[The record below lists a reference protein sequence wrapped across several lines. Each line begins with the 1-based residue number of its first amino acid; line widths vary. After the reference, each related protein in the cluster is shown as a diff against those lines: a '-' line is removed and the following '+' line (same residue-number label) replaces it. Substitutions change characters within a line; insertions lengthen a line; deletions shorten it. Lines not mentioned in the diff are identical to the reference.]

1 MKFKSRRIRE
11 RILMASSMI
20 GSLASIAAFTS
31 FLLIKSEKPIVFPVI
46 IGILSSLIAMLIV
59 SSILRLRG
67 KKRKIRIF
75 ISHSSKDNTFVKKL
89 IESLEENS
97 IFISTDEKTLSVGD
111 NLANTLKRIMT
122 NCDYI
127 IFVISKNFTESQWVR
142 REIDMAVEL
151 RKRILPI
158 VIDDLNGK
166 EIPHFLRDLVYADF
180 REDYDNGFDFL
191 LSSIKKT

>member
-1 MKFKSRRIRE
+1 MVFG
-11 RILMASSMI
+11 MI

-31 FLLIKSEKPIVFPVI
+31 FLLIKSEKTIVFRVI

-59 SSILRLRG
+59 SSILRRRG
-67 KKRKIRIF
+67 KKRKISIF
-75 ISHSSKDNTFVKKL
+75 ISHSNKDNTFVNRL

-97 IFISTDEKTLSVGD
+97 IFTSTDEKALSVGD
-111 NLANTLKRIMT
+111 NLANKLERIMT

-127 IFVISKNFTESQWVR
+127 IFVISKNFTESEWVR

-151 RKRILPI
+151 KKRILPI
-158 VIDDLNGK
+158 VIDDLNEK

-180 REDYDNGFDFL
+180 REDYENGFDFL
-191 LSSIKKT
+191 LRSIKKT